1 MYENLDGRKKC
12 KNLNDGYGRINREF
26 FFFFFFFRS
35 SSKNHSYTSKLL
47 DTFGNWQTRSAVG
60 TDRITESDGSKRE
73 RERVVGGVKNAKGVE
88 RCYREGLENCS
99 SVGKSP
105 TCSSQIFTSISVR
118 LELNL
123 E

>member
-1 MYENLDGRKKC
+1 M
-12 KNLNDGYGRINREF
+12 
-26 FFFFFFFRS
+26 
-35 SSKNHSYTSKLL
+35 
-47 DTFGNWQTRSAVG
+47 
-60 TDRITESDGSKRE
+60 
-73 RERVVGGVKNAKGVE
+73 VGGVKNAKGVE

>member
-1 MYENLDGRKKC
+1 MDMDVSIEN
-12 KNLNDGYGRINREF
+12 F
-26 FFFFFFFRS
+26 FFFSFFFAVVVVKTIRTRRS
-35 SSKNHSYTSKLL
+35 YSILSGTGKPGARL
-47 DTFGNWQTRSAVG
+47 GQTELQRVM
-60 TDRITESDGSKRE
+60 ERE
-73 RERVVGGVKNAKGVE
+73 KKRERVVGGVKNAKGAE

>member
-1 MYENLDGRKKC
+1 MGEKKC

-26 FFFFFFFRS
+26 FFFSFFSVVVVKTIRTRRS
-35 SSKNHSYTSKLL
+35 YSILS
-47 DTFGNWQTRSAVG
+47 G
-60 TDRITESDGSKRE
+60 TGKPGARLGQRITESDGSKRE

>member
-1 MYENLDGRKKC
+1 MDMDVSIEN
-12 KNLNDGYGRINREF
+12 F
-26 FFFFFFFRS
+26 FFPPFFCRS

-60 TDRITESDGSKRE
+60 TDRITESDGE
-73 RERVVGGVKNAKGVE
+73 RERDREE

>member
-1 MYENLDGRKKC
+1 MDMDVSIEN
-12 KNLNDGYGRINREF
+12 F
-26 FFFFFFFRS
+26 FFFFFFFCRS

-60 TDRITESDGSKRE
+60 TDRITESDGEREKE
-73 RERVVGGVKNAKGVE
+73 RERVVGGVKNAKGAE

>member
-1 MYENLDGRKKC
+1 M
-12 KNLNDGYGRINREF
+12 
-26 FFFFFFFRS
+26 
-35 SSKNHSYTSKLL
+35 
-47 DTFGNWQTRSAVG
+47 
-60 TDRITESDGSKRE
+60 
-73 RERVVGGVKNAKGVE
+73 VGGVKNAKGAE